1 MDNAKP
7 ARSAPGT
14 LGYYPPVPSLKRD
27 ANSSRSTHGQA
38 VKSIDQPPAARPA
51 SAPATSARSPRSTL
65 QCCLACAVVF
75 IFYSRFFD
83 VYLAQYKI
91 PAIILG
97 LAALASLL
105 SGHLLQSL
113 QYRVSKLLIL
123 FTGVLIVASMFSV
136 WRGGSFEL
144 ITGVWLKSLLVYVLI
159 VSLIQT
165 WQQSAQLARTMAWS
179 IGVLSVLS
187 YLYANGESGRFFLQE
202 GKLSNPNDLAQA
214 LLMGSPFLVL
224 LFSQSATLSPTR
236 LVSFVLLG
244 ILGVDLLHTGSRG
257 AMISAAISL
266 PVVIATSKSKVKIVT
281 ALVLVAI
288 LASATLAFSPAL
300 LARYMTF
307 FESNTDEDVSEQ
319 TARISDTAVASAMS
333 RREVLLESMRVTL
346 RNPILGVGPGMFAE
360 AREREAAK
368 QGKHVV
374 FLVTH
379 NTYTQVSSECGIPA
393 LIIFVAILVSV
404 FRSATQIQRL
414 SRQRPEP
421 PMKAV
426 AAMAS
431 ALRYSVLAYAT
442 TSLFLSVAYQS
453 LLPVLAGMV
462 VALEYSLARQ
472 LAATAASP
480 VRVQPPVIAAG
491 LMTVPAMPVVGY
503 GTRLRAK
510 FKEKTLV

>member
-1 MDNAKP
+1 MENAKHP
-7 ARSAPGT
+7 RASPRT
-14 LGYYPPVPSLKRD
+14 HVVYPPVASANRSANGAQPSFE
-27 ANSSRSTHGQA
+27 ST
-38 VKSIDQPPAARPA
+38 KTDQPPAAGPA
-51 SAPATSARSPRSTL
+51 SPQSTSAGSPRSTV
-65 QCCLACAVVF
+65 QCYLVCAVIF

-83 VYLAQYKI
+83 VYLTQYKI
-91 PAIILG
+91 PAITLG
-97 LAALASLL
+97 LTALASLL

-123 FTGVLIVASMFSV
+123 FTGVLLVGSAFSV

-159 VSLIQT
+159 VSLVHT
-165 WQQSAQLARTMAWS
+165 WQQSAQVARAMGWS

-187 YLYANGESGRFFLQE
+187 YLYASGDSGRFFLQE

-214 LLMGSPFLVL
+214 LLLGAPFVFV
-224 LFSQSATLSPTR
+224 LFSQSATLSPAR

-257 AMISAAISL
+257 AMISAAICL

-281 ALVLVAI
+281 ALVLIAM
-288 LASATLAFSPAL
+288 LAAGTLAFSPSL
-300 LARYMTF
+300 RARYLTF
-307 FESNTDEDVSEQ
+307 FESNTDEDMSEQ
-319 TARISDTAVASAMS
+319 TARISEVAVASAMS
-333 RREVLLESMRVTL
+333 RREVLLESVRVTL
-346 RNPILGVGPGMFAE
+346 EHPILGVGPGMFAE

-374 FLVTH
+374 YLVTH

-393 LIIFVAILVSV
+393 LIIFIAILVSI
-404 FRSATQIQRL
+404 FRSASKIQRL
-414 SRQRPEP
+414 SSRRPEAS
-421 PMKAV
+421 MKMV
-426 AAMAS
+426 AAVAS

-442 TSLFLSVAYQS
+442 TSMFLSVAYQS

-462 VALEYSLARQ
+462 VALEYSVARQ
-472 LAATAASP
+472 LAAPAASS

-510 FKEKTLV
+510 FKEKTLA

>member
-1 MDNAKP
+1 
-7 ARSAPGT
+7 
-14 LGYYPPVPSLKRD
+14 
-27 ANSSRSTHGQA
+27 
-38 VKSIDQPPAARPA
+38 
-51 SAPATSARSPRSTL
+51 
-65 QCCLACAVVF
+65 
-75 IFYSRFFD
+75 
-83 VYLAQYKI
+83 
-91 PAIILG
+91 
-97 LAALASLL
+97 
-105 SGHLLQSL
+105 
-113 QYRVSKLLIL
+113 
-123 FTGVLIVASMFSV
+123 
-136 WRGGSFEL
+136 
-144 ITGVWLKSLLVYVLI
+144 
-159 VSLIQT
+159 
-165 WQQSAQLARTMAWS
+165 
-179 IGVLSVLS
+179 
-187 YLYANGESGRFFLQE
+187 
-202 GKLSNPNDLAQA
+202 
-214 LLMGSPFLVL
+214 
-224 LFSQSATLSPTR
+224 
-236 LVSFVLLG
+236 
-244 ILGVDLLHTGSRG
+244 
-257 AMISAAISL
+257 
-266 PVVIATSKSKVKIVT
+266 
-281 ALVLVAI
+281 
-288 LASATLAFSPAL
+288 
-300 LARYMTF
+300 MTF
-307 FESNTDEDVSEQ
+307 FESNTDEDMSEQ

-333 RREVLLESMRVTL
+333 RREVLLESVRVTL

-404 FRSATQIQRL
+404 FRSASKIQRL
-414 SRQRPEP
+414 SSQRPEP

-472 LAATAASP
+472 LAAPAASP

-510 FKEKTLV
+510 FKEKTLA